1 MLPPLLDLTEYLIPR
16 VAFLLG
22 MERNHQ
28 QYQRHL
34 PIPKVHSS
42 QQGSRRDP
50 SSPLAAKCTGPA
62 GDWPAAAVL
71 SPCSGSPP
79 CLWLPSLPVSLCKL
93 PRVLDGRRPPA
104 PTLKSCE
111 PSLPTAV
118 PPHAEA
124 QRPLV
129 PAEATPPAHR
139 AGLLPHK
146 RLICYIFSD
155 AVNGRTK
162 TFSLSYFCSI
172 MFVG

>member
-1 MLPPLLDLTEYLIPR
+1 MHWPCWRLACSSCSLPMLRI
-16 VAFLLG
+16 
-22 MERNHQ
+22 
-28 QYQRHL
+28 
-34 PIPKVHSS
+34 SS
-42 QQGSRRDP
+42 LS
-50 SSPLAAKCTGPA
+50 LAA
-62 GDWPAAAVL
+62 
-71 SPCSGSPP
+71 SPP
-79 CLWLPSLPVSLCKL
+79 PFSLCKL
-93 PRVLDGRRPPA
+93 PRVLHGRRPPA

-111 PSLPTAV
+111 PSLSTAV

-172 MFVG
+172 MFVGEPDPLQRGGGQGCWDGSLLN